1 MVNVFIQQG
10 NPIVI
15 MSGESIAQIIGIII
29 LSVLM
34 LIFSFIFSER
44 GEGTVSL
51 ILLFVSIALAF
62 ILVFYHFG
70 SKKSSN

>member
-1 MVNVFIQQG
+1 
-10 NPIVI
+10 
-15 MSGESIAQIIGIII
+15 MSGESIAQIVGIVI

-34 LIFSFIFSER
+34 LIFSFVFYER
-44 GEGTVSL
+44 GEGNVSL

-70 SKKSSN
+70 SKKSST